1 MTNDSGVVARSS
13 VLRDPRV
20 RGALGT
26 GALFLAVQLLAL
38 IVTPRLSSAGVSY
51 GSGGDALVPLVLG
64 LILGTLLALAV
75 ARWGLSP
82 QFLRGLVYVSLGVS
96 VWFAATAFL
105 GPTVA
110 LIPAVAAGLAVWR
123 VPRWEIQ
130 NGIAAVGVAGA
141 AGVFGASLSPTFA
154 AVALVVVAVYDA
166 YSVYWSG
173 HMIDL
178 ADTSA
183 QMRLPTAFVVPT
195 TDGYEDTE
203 VRVGEDAEASGGK
216 PAAALLGAG
225 DALFPAIL
233 AASADAHTATIQV
246 VGGGPPLG
254 VAPAALG
261 AVGGGIVGFLA
272 LQVLVQYRG
281 GVHAG
286 LPLLNGGAILG
297 WLLLGGGGV
306 L

>member
-1 MTNDSGVVARSS
+1 MTGDSGVVARSS
-13 VLRDPRV
+13 LLGDPRV

-38 IVTPRLSSAGVSY
+38 IVTPRLASAGVSY
-51 GSGGDALVPLVLG
+51 GSGGDALVPLVSG

-82 QFLRGLVYVSLGVS
+82 QFLRGLVYLSLGVS

-110 LIPAVAAGLAVWR
+110 LIPAVAAGIAVWR
-123 VPRWEIQ
+123 VPRWEVQ

-154 AVALVVVAVYDA
+154 AVALAVVAVYDA

-195 TDGYEDTE
+195 SDGYEESE
-203 VRVGEDAEASGGK
+203 VRVGDDAASGGE

-246 VGGGPPLG
+246 VGGGPPFG

-261 AVGGGIVGFLA
+261 AVGGGILGFLA

-297 WLLLGGGGV
+297 WLLLGGGG
-306 L
+306 LL